1 MEILE
6 KTLLTPEQMRTMEQ
20 MYFAEAGVKSIDVME
35 RAAAA
40 LAAMLEERFGSFKT
54 IFFACGPGGNGGDG
68 LAAARLLKPR
78 GGEVAFVLAE
88 EPKCGRHRKPA
99 PGARGRRARNCG
111 G

>member
-40 LAAMLEERFGSFKT
+40 LVAVLEERFGSFKT

-68 LAAARLLKPR
+68 GQHYIEPR
-78 GGEVAFVLAE
+78 
-88 EPKCGRHRKPA
+88 R
-99 PGARGRRARNCG
+99 PGTSGASPSIV
-111 G
+111 